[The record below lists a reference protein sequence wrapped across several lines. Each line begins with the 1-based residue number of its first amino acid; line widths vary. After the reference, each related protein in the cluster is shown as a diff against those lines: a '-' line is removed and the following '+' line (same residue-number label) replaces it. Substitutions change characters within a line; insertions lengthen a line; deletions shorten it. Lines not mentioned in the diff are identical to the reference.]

1 MLGLSNHLFI
11 YPPCVY
17 YVAGI
22 ALGAGPV
29 KITHCVSVLRELI
42 FYWSGEKKTDKQV
55 DVTSCLL
62 ISVTKVN
69 KAENGG
75 LPCLIPIHTLRSC
88 SGPISFVGPPLFSP
102 FGLCLVSSLVTH
114 SSFCFVLLWHLCHST
129 LNWSSLWMRVFST
142 IDCEPIITNAMRQV
156 LFLNRN

>member
-1 MLGLSNHLFI
+1 MLWLSNHLFI

-17 YVAGI
+17 YVAGT

-29 KITHCVSVLRELI
+29 KITYWVSVLRELI

-55 DVTSCLL
+55 EVTSCLL
-62 ISVTKVN
+62 IISVMRVN

-75 LPCLIPIHTLRSC
+75 LPCLIPTHTLRSC
-88 SGPISFVGPPLFSP
+88 SSPVSFMGSSVFSSL
-102 FGLCLVSSLVTH
+102 GLCLISSVVTH
-114 SSFCFVLLWHLCHST
+114 SSFYFVLLWHLCHST
-129 LNWSSLWMRVFST
+129 LNWSSLWMMFLT

-156 LFLNRN
+156 LFLNSN